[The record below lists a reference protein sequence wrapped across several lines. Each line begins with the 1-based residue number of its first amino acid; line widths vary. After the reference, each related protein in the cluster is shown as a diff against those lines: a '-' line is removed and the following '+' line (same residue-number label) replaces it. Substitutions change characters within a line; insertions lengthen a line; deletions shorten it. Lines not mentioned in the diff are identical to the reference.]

1 MFGDS
6 FKQILGILC
15 IFEQLLH
22 THTSLI
28 SPNIMIDLLNILVDP
43 YSAWSG
49 IDSFLGGTPTSIELP
64 GALSKMRSDL
74 KKQQSRRDK

>member
-1 MFGDS
+1 MFGDRS
-6 FKQILGILC
+6 KQIVDIHC
-15 IFEQLLH
+15 VFQQLLH

-49 IDSFLGGTPTSIELP
+49 RDSFLGATPISIELP
-64 GALSKMRSDL
+64 GGAQQNALGRQETAL
-74 KKQQSRRDK
+74 PVG